1 MAFDPEIDFDE
12 LQPLIDALESAR
24 QDILALDVPPMLER
38 WLRRLNEARGAH
50 MSTRIEGNP
59 MTEEEVREVFART
72 ERGADA
78 AELENLNYRD
88 AVRFAY
94 QYADDAAADIDGGFI
109 RALHF
114 NIVREVDPH
123 GSAGRYRL
131 EQNVVRDGRRTI
143 YMPPLPTE
151 VSRLM
156 DDLVAWLRASRG
168 TVHPLVLA
176 AVAHIEFINIHPFDD
191 GNGRTARALT
201 AYFLARGGWRLRDFV
216 SVEQVFGGDVGEYY
230 AELRKLGDRYHG
242 RSITLTNWIG
252 WTLQRFRTVI
262 ESRVGDAELVEIHRE
277 MFGDIFESMEGLPA
291 RASFA
296 LTYVSLFGHLTKG
309 QYVAETS
316 VSPATAVADLNA
328 LVRARYLSREG
339 AGRST
344 HYVGGPRF
352 PYPAP

>member
-1 MAFDPEIDFDE
+1 
-12 LQPLIDALESAR
+12 
-24 QDILALDVPPMLER
+24 
-38 WLRRLNEARGAH
+38 

-72 ERGADA
+72 ERGTDA

-94 QYADDAAADIDGGFI
+94 QYADDASADIDGGFI

-114 NIVREVDPH
+114 NIVREVDPY

-143 YMPPLPTE
+143 YMPPPPTR
-151 VSRLM
+151 VSPLM
-156 DDLVAWLRASRG
+156 NDLVAWLRASRG

-216 SVEQVFGGDVGEYY
+216 SVEQVFGGDIEAYY
-230 AELRKLGDRYHG
+230 AQLRQFGGRYPG
-242 RSITLTNWIG
+242 SFVALTDWIT
-252 WTLQRFRTVI
+252 WTLERFRSVADDRAVDFDI
-262 ESRVGDAELVEIHRE
+262 VE
-277 MFGDIFESMEGLPA
+277 MNQDLASDIFETLERLPS
-291 RASFA
+291 RAALA
-296 LTYVSLFGHLTKG
+296 LTYVSLFGRITSS
-309 QYVAETS
+309 QYAAETS
-316 VSPATAVADLNA
+316 ISHATSVADLNS
-328 LVRARYLSREG
+328 LVQARYLVREG

-344 HYVGGPRF
+344 HYIAGGRF
-352 PYPAP
+352 PYRESE